1 MDMQGAL
8 RARLLAAATI
18 TTLVGTRVHWM
29 SRPQNDPLPAITL
42 NTVSDGRPKHLKGY
56 QGLRET
62 RVQCDCWAKDT
73 SATYGYSQARALAEA
88 AIAVLSPPQTGN
100 GIRFDHAIADG
111 PRDLGENIGTAFI
124 HRASVDFIIWHG
136 VSE

>member
-8 RARLLAAATI
+8 RARLLAALTV

-29 SRPQNDPLPAITL
+29 TRPQNDPLPSITL
-42 NTVSDGRPKHLKGY
+42 LTVSDGRPKHLKGY
-56 QGLRET
+56 QGFRET
-62 RVQCDCWAKDT
+62 RVQCDCWAST
-73 SATYGYSQARALAEA
+73 YSQARALAEA

-100 GIRFDHAIADG
+100 GVRFDHAIADG

-124 HRASVDFIIWHG
+124 HRASVDFIIWHS